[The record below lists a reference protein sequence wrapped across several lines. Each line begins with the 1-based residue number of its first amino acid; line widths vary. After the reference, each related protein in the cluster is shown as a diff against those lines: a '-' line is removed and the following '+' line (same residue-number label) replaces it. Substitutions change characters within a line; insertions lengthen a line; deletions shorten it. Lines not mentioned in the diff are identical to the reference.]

1 MAKKDF
7 FVAIV
12 GEERKGVDMFKD
24 FEATRLNCSYF
35 DRKTDAEADEKV
47 IIGVPIDFDSSDNKM
62 LMTGE
67 VGKLHFDLLNQ
78 ALVGKKPTDAK
89 KIAANAKKIAA
100 TLTLP
105 LIGMNGQPVV
115 TPGEEAIVNDEF
127 LFARINGTLVAA
139 SKN

>member
-12 GEERKGVDMFKD
+12 GEQRKGVDMFKD

-89 KIAANAKKIAA
+89 KIAA